1 MIETIEVKFKGDAEL
16 AKALERVVKDF
27 PRERQRFLQQEAEN
41 LKTQVKL
48 KTPVRT
54 TNLRESWESG
64 EVEGDSIEVGNPVE
78 YSLYVEFPHRQFV
91 YGRDTGRITE
101 GNYMLRDAVEET
113 EENFNVD
120 ARAILRRLFT

>member
-1 MIETIEVKFKGDAEL
+1 MIEVKFKGDAEL
-16 AKALERVVKDF
+16 AKMLERVAKDF
-27 PRERQRFLQQEAEN
+27 PREKQLFLKQEAEN
-41 LKTQVKL
+41 LKTRVKL

-91 YGRDTGRITE
+91 YGRDSGRITE

-113 EENFNVD
+113 EENFNTD

>member
-1 MIETIEVKFKGDAEL
+1 MIEVKFKGDAEL
-16 AKALERVVKDF
+16 AKMLERVAKDF
-27 PRERQRFLQQEAEN
+27 PKQRELFLKQEAEN
-41 LKTQVKL
+41 LKTRVKL